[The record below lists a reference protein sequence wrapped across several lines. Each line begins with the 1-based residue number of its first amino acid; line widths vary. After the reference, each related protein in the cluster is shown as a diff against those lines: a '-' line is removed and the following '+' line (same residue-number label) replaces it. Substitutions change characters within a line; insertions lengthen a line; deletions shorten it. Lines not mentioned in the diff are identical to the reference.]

1 MFDAFPYDA
10 WGPEV
15 ADFWAFGG
23 ANSTGTYI
31 VTALGLLL
39 MFASLIGFVRQ
50 ETGRLNDQQARLLK
64 EGMLTHM
71 RPSAPT
77 ASTAPTTPTSE

>member
-10 WGPEV
+10 WGPDV

-31 VTALGLLL
+31 MTALGIIL
-39 MFASLIGFVRQ
+39 MFAALIGWVRQ
-50 ETGRLNDQQARLLK
+50 ETRRMNEHEAAPPEGRHARAHAR
-64 EGMLTHM
+64 T
-71 RPSAPT
+71 P
-77 ASTAPTTPTSE
+77 TPTSE

>member
-31 VTALGLLL
+31 MTALALIL
-39 MFASLIGFVRQ
+39 MFMSLIGFVRQ
-50 ETGRLNDQQARLLK
+50 ETQRMNEQQARLRK
-64 EGMLTHM
+64 DGMLARM
-71 RPSAPT
+71 RPET
-77 ASTAPTTPTSE
+77 PTTPTSE

>member
-31 VTALGLLL
+31 MTALG
-39 MFASLIGFVRQ
+39 ADPDVRVADRLRPPGDP
-50 ETGRLNDQQARLLK
+50 ETRTSRPARLRK
-64 EGMLTHM
+64 DGMLARM
-71 RPSAPT
+71 RPSP
-77 ASTAPTTPTSE
+77 TPTSE

>member
-10 WGPEV
+10 WGPDV

-31 VTALGLLL
+31 MTALGLIL
-39 MFASLIGFVRQ
+39 MFAALIGWVRQ
-50 ETGRLNDQQARLLK
+50 ETGRMNEHEARLQN
-64 EGMLTHM
+64 EGMLARMHD
-71 RPSAPT
+71 PVH
-77 ASTAPTTPTSE
+77 TSE

>member
-15 ADFWAFGG
+15 ADFWTFGG

-31 VTALGLLL
+31 MTALGIIL
-39 MFASLIGFVRQ
+39 MIASLIGFVRQ
-50 ETGRLNDQQARLLK
+50 ESLRLNEQAARLQK
-64 EGMLTHM
+64 DGMLSRM
-71 RPSAPT
+71 RPST
-77 ASTAPTTPTSE
+77 PTTPTSE

>member
-31 VTALGLLL
+31 MTALALTL
-39 MFASLIGFVRQ
+39 MVLSLIGFVRQ
-50 ETGRLNDQQARLLK
+50 ESKRMNEQQARLRK
-64 EGMLTHM
+64 DGMLARM
-71 RPSAPT
+71 RPST
-77 ASTAPTTPTSE
+77 PTTTTSE

>member
-10 WGPEV
+10 WGPEI
-15 ADFWAFGG
+15 AEFWTFGP

-31 VTALGLLL
+31 LTALGILL
-39 MFASLIGFVRQ
+39 MVMSLFGFVRQ
-50 ETGRLNDQQARLLK
+50 ESLRLERHATRLRAD
-64 EGMLTHM
+64 GFLTRM

-77 ASTAPTTPTSE
+77 TE

>member
-10 WGPEV
+10 WGPDV

-31 VTALGLLL
+31 MTALGIIL
-39 MFASLIGFVRQ
+39 FFVSIITWVRQ
-50 ETGRLNDQQARLLK
+50 ENTRMKGHEERLLK
-64 EGMLTHM
+64 EGMLARMHD
-71 RPSAPT
+71 PV
-77 ASTAPTTPTSE
+77 PTSE